1 MAITRTAMVDDDG
14 SGTTGTIINNAW
26 KTEFYNQIDSA
37 LASGGGAAIVDVP
50 FSAAN
55 FTTPDAGC
63 TWTVTAG
70 QVTYFYTVN
79 GKLVTVSLQIAGSV
93 ITGTPIF
100 LHVALPPIGAAVNR
114 AAGVPCTYYS
124 VGNLGTGFARLDVA
138 ATNVKLLRDVAGS
151 TWPTSG
157 AFNIYA
163 QFVYSIP

>member
-26 KTEFYNQIDSA
+26 KTELYNQIDA
-37 LASGGGAAIVDVP
+37 LAGAGSQAAIVDVP
-50 FSAAN
+50 FLASN

-79 GKLVTVSLQIAGSV
+79 NKLVTVSLQISGSV
-93 ITGTPIF
+93 TTGTPIF
-100 LHVALPPIGAAVNR
+100 LHVALPVGALQR
-114 AAGVPCTYYS
+114 AGGVPMTYYS
-124 VGNLGTGFARLDVA
+124 AGVQGTGFARLDLG
-138 ATNVKLLRDVAGS
+138 ATNVKLLRDVAG
-151 TWPTSG
+151 TAWPASG
-157 AFNIYA
+157 AINFYA